1 MRHTSIGDRI
11 ILNDYHST
19 PENLIQANNDT
30 SRESKFA
37 IIAEHCFD
45 YYINGITSKELQ
57 RFLSKEG
64 IDQYFKDKR
73 IELMRWMSGVNI
85 AFSDYIN
92 LRPSMQLFLE
102 NFANPSELFTPPKTH
117 SEISHEIINKIRE
130 MRKRESDNFD
140 RRARKNRQSI
150 RKLLKSIY
158 QARAKVLVLRIDLW
172 YEYFGAKNERK
183 TNEPKFFRDDIDC
196 IANHRDE
203 FITHLR
209 EAFEKNLLGY
219 VWRLE
224 YGLMKGYHLH
234 FLIMLD
240 GQSHFKDV
248 FICQSLGEHWKNEVT
263 KKQGG
268 YFNCNAYK
276 HKYKRLAIGMTNYAD
291 EEKTSAIEL
300 MVKYLTKFDLLFQV
314 KAGNSHRTL
323 GRSGLWKPPLT
334 KKGRRRSISTNA

>member
-1 MRHTSIGDRI
+1 MRNTSIVDKIVIR
-11 ILNDYHST
+11 DYYST
-19 PENLIQANNDT
+19 PEILIHESYDV

-37 IIAEHCFD
+37 IIAEQCFD
-45 YYINGITSKELQ
+45 YYINNITHKELKKL
-57 RFLSKEG
+57 LSEKETKE
-64 IDQYFKDKR
+64 YFKEKR
-73 IELMRWMSGVNI
+73 KELMDWISGVNI

-92 LRPSMQLFLE
+92 LRPSLQLFLE
-102 NFANPSELFTPPKTH
+102 NFANPSERFAPPKTH

-130 MRKRESDNFD
+130 MRKMESDNFD

-172 YEYFGAKNERK
+172 YEYFGARNDKQ

-196 IANHRDE
+196 IANHRNE

-209 EAFEKNLLGY
+209 EAFGKNLLGY

-300 MVKYLTKFDLLFQV
+300 IVKYLTKFDLLFQV

-334 KKGRRRSISTNA
+334 KKGRRRSISINA

>member
-57 RFLSKEG
+57 RSHSKKG
-64 IDQYFKDKR
+64 IDQYFKNKR
-73 IELMRWMSGVNI
+73 IELMEWMSGINI

-92 LRPSMQLFLE
+92 LRPSLQLFLE
-102 NFANPSELFTPPKTH
+102 YYANPSDLFTSPQAPPK
-117 SEISHEIINKIRE
+117 ISNEIIKKIRE
-130 MRKRESDNFD
+130 TREKESDNFD

-150 RKLLKSIY
+150 RKLLESIY
-158 QARAKVLVLRIDLW
+158 QARAKALILRIDLW
-172 YEYFGAKNERK
+172 YEYFGVTNEK
-183 TNEPKFFRDDIDC
+183 QTNEPKFCRDDIDC

-209 EAFEKNLLGY
+209 EAFRKNLLGY

-248 FICQSLGEHWKNEVT
+248 LICQSLGEHWKNEIT
-263 KKQGG
+263 KNQGG

-276 HKYKRLAIGMTNYAD
+276 HKYTSLAIGMTNYAD
-291 EEKTSAIEL
+291 EEKNL
-300 MVKYLTKFDLLFQV
+300 
-314 KAGNSHRTL
+314 
-323 GRSGLWKPPLT
+323 PLR
-334 KKGRRRSISTNA
+334 K